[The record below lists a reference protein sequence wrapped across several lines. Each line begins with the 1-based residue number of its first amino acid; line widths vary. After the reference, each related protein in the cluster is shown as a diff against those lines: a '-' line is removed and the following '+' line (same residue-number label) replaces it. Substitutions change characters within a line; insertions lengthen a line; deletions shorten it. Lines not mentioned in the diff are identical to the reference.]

1 MLELF
6 LQPHVKRFVGKVSQV
21 FNFCWQQSF
30 QTFGALQEGF
40 AGANVQVESPSLF
53 PLQNWD
59 VEVQKPERFVE
70 EASLQNSNM
79 GPKNAKILKQVL

>member
-6 LQPHVKRFVGKVSQV
+6 LQTHVKRFVGKVSQV

-53 PLQNWD
+53 PLLVQNWD

-70 EASLQNSNM
+70 ETSLQNSNM
-79 GPKNAKILKQVL
+79 GPKNAKIW